1 MEALQI
7 YECLCDLSRLRLL
20 NLLRSGE
27 VCVCHLHEALSL
39 PQAQVSKHLAYL
51 RARGAVEARSAGRW
65 KYYRLPSKP
74 SPFLARQ
81 LSCLEEIFA
90 AEPSF
95 QGDRAK
101 LRDLLGTTALP
112 PDCCS

>member
-1 MEALQI
+1 MEALRI

-20 NLLRSGE
+20 HLLQRGE
-27 VCVCHLHEALSL
+27 VCVCHLHEALAL

-51 RARGAVEARSAGRW
+51 RARGAVEVRKAGRW
-65 KYYRLPSKP
+65 KYYRLPHAP

-81 LSCLEEIFA
+81 LACLEEVFA
-90 AEPSF
+90 SDPAF
-95 QGDRAK
+95 QEER
-101 LRDLLGTTALP
+101 LRLDQVTATIPLP